1 MSAATQAPST
11 PGAAVRPRFQ
21 VRWIADLG
29 AVALLIAVGITA
41 WAPSFLGG
49 RAWLAGIGALV
60 VGLGIA
66 VLATRF
72 RLGVLAVAGAT
83 ALAYFVFGGALA
95 LREQALFGVIPSL
108 DTLRELALGAVFS
121 WKQLLTSQAP
131 LPGEDP
137 LVVLPYLTTLVA
149 AVLAGNF
156 ALRLARTYAWAVLP
170 PAVLL
175 MVAIAFG
182 MPQPAAPLVQGIVFV
197 GVSVAWLSYRANL
210 QRGTRRGAVAEV
222 QNDGALGRSA
232 TLRRLGLAAG
242 VLVAALAVGG
252 GTSAV
257 VAAATPRHV
266 LRDVV
271 IPPFDVRAY
280 PSPLQSFRAYVRDA
294 KDQVLFTVEGL
305 PDGARVRLATM
316 DAYDG
321 VVYNVTGGG
330 AGGSGSFLRVGERIA
345 PSAVDGVK
353 GGKPVTLDVTIGALD
368 GVWLPDAG
376 FPTRVTFDGE
386 RGNDLARS
394 LHYNPGSGVAVVTRG
409 LREGDRYQ
417 LETVI
422 PAVPGDSALADAAF
436 ASLGMP
442 KQSGIPQ
449 TAASTAGDLT
459 ADAETPIAQA
469 RALTSALS
477 TAGFFSHGLEGEPR
491 SRAGHG
497 SERLDALLGE
507 KQMVGDDE
515 QYATAMAVMAS
526 QLGMPARVVMGF
538 YPEANT
544 SGGTFAATGDT
555 LHAWVEVAFD
565 GLGWVAFDPTPP
577 EDQVPTDEDT
587 KPRTDPK
594 PQVIQPPPPAQE
606 PVQLPPEIPADDG
619 ENDDEAADAGWLG
632 TALWIAGGSLAVLAV
647 LAAPF
652 VAILL
657 LKLGRRR
664 RRLAR
669 TRTADQISGGWDE
682 FVDRAVDL
690 GADVPA
696 KGTRRAGA
704 IVVDGYFAA
713 AGTAAGAGAG
723 TAAGASTTAQA
734 TLTPASAE
742 QTASVLPGAV
752 ALAERADAEVFGPGD
767 PSTEAVD
774 AFWQEVD
781 AATNELASTQG
792 TWRRLRAKVSPR
804 SLRRKERK

>member
-1 MSAATQAPST
+1 MQVTGETST
-11 PGAAVRPRFQ
+11 TARRRLDM
-21 VRWIADLG
+21 RWLVDLG
-29 AVALLIAVGITA
+29 AIALLLLVGVTA

-49 RAWLAGIGALV
+49 RAWLAGVGALI
-60 VGLGIA
+60 VGLAIA
-66 VLATRF
+66 AAAARF
-72 RLGVLAVAGAT
+72 RLGVLAVAGST
-83 ALAYFVFGGALA
+83 VLAYFLFGGALA
-95 LREQALFGVIPSL
+95 LREQTLFGVIPSL

-137 LVVLPYLTTLVA
+137 LVVLPYLTTLIA
-149 AVLAGNF
+149 AVLAGTL
-156 ALRLARTYAWAVLP
+156 ALRLARSYAWAVLP
-170 PAVLL
+170 PAALL
-175 MVAIAFG
+175 IVAIAFG

-197 GVSVAWLSYRANL
+197 GVSVAWLSYRGKL
-210 QRGTRRGAVAEV
+210 QRGTRRGAVAEG

-232 TLRRLGLAAG
+232 TMRRLGLAAA
-242 VLVAALAVGG
+242 VLVTALAVGG

-257 VAAATPRHV
+257 VAAANPRYV

-280 PSPLQSFRAYVRDA
+280 PSPLQSFRAYVRDS
-294 KDQVLFTVEGL
+294 KDQVLFTVDGL
-305 PDGARVRLATM
+305 PEGARIRLATM

-345 PSAVDGVK
+345 PSAVDGVEK
-353 GGKPVTLDVTIGALD
+353 GKPVTLDVTIGALD

-376 FPTRVTFDGE
+376 YPTRVTFDGE
-386 RGNDLARS
+386 RGSDLARS

-442 KQSGIPQ
+442 KQRGIPQ
-449 TAASTAGDLT
+449 TATSTAGDLT

-497 SERLDALLGE
+497 AERLDALLGE

-544 SGGTFAATGDT
+544 GGGSFAATGDT
-555 LHAWVEVAFD
+555 LHAWVEIAFD

-577 EDQVPTDEDT
+577 DDQVPTDEDT

-594 PQVIQPPPPAQE
+594 PQVIQPPPPPQE

-619 ENDDEAADAGWLG
+619 ENDDEPTDAGWLG
-632 TALWIAGGSLAVLAV
+632 TALWIAGGSLAVLLV

-652 VAILL
+652 AAILL
-657 LKLGRRR
+657 LKLARRR

-669 TRTADQISGGWDE
+669 ERTADQISGGWDE

-690 GADVPA
+690 GAEVPA

-704 IVVDGYFAA
+704 SMVDSYFAGA
-713 AGTAAGAGAG
+713 QSPAETDAG
-723 TAAGASTTAQA
+723 
-734 TLTPASAE
+734 
-742 QTASVLPGAV
+742 QTVAVSPGAV

-767 PSTEAVD
+767 PSDEAVD
-774 AFWQEVD
+774 AFWQDVD
-781 AATNELASTQG
+781 AASSALASRQS